1 MLIHILL
8 VKNFYKHIGTFAF
21 ISPLIKYRNSLKDKG
36 YKIKIFYNITERTFD
51 CDLLLVE
58 NKFLNS
64 FDSQKKKNFFKK
76 NKKLK

>member
-8 VKNFYKHIGTFAF
+8 IKNFYNHIGAFTFV
-21 ISPLIKYRNSLKDKG
+21 SPLIKYRNSLKDKG
-36 YKIKIFYNITERTFD
+36 YKIKIFYNVTERTFD

-64 FDSQKKKNFFKK
+64 LDYKKKKNFS
-76 NKKLK
+76 